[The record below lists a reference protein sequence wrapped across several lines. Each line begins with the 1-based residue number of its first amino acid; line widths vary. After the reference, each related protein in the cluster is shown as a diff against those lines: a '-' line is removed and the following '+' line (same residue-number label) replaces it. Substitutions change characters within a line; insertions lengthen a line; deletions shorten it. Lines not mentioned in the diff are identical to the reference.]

1 MFLIFMKIHKK
12 NDQKILIIQN
22 FIIFGHIWDFG
33 VIGKVEHE
41 KWRRNFALKSSLKK
55 IIFLSKIKIS
65 RILKISE
72 MFKEGPVIFW
82 GRFFEKFLF
91 FHGEVRGKMKK
102 MIHQNSIFHQKC

>member
-1 MFLIFMKIHKK
+1 MKIHKK

-72 MFKEGPVIFW
+72 MFKVIFL
-82 GRFFEKFLF
+82 RSFFFEKFLF
-91 FHGEVRGKMKK
+91 FHGEVRGKIKK
-102 MIHQNSIFHQKC
+102 MNHQNSIFDQKC

>member
-72 MFKEGPVIFW
+72 MFKVIFL
-82 GRFFEKFLF
+82 RSFFLRNFYFFTVKFA
-91 FHGEVRGKMKK
+91 VK
-102 MIHQNSIFHQKC
+102 